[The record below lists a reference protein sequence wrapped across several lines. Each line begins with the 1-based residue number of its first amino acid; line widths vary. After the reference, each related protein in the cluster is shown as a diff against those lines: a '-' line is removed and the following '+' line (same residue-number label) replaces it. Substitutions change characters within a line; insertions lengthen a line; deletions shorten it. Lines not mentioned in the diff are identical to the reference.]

1 MFTSHEE
8 ATTSNRVI
16 SALASLKQ
24 LTSHSFELVAFLPL
38 LRHILF
44 IFDDR
49 SLMIRNL
56 RLISDKK
63 TLFMSSIQF
72 TGYIMYSVH
81 QWRNEIDF
89 DAHEVSD
96 HTRFHKSSRFLING
110 PSWMNINTYNFF
122 TFLLFHR
129 GSYVF
134 AKFFFSRMLVSKY
147 SE

>member
-16 SALASLKQ
+16 SDLASLKQ

-44 IFDDR
+44 IFEDR

-63 TLFMSSIQF
+63 TFFMSSIQF
-72 TGYIMYSVH
+72 TDYIMYSVH
-81 QWRNEIDF
+81 QWRNEVDF
-89 DAHEVSD
+89 DAHAVSD
-96 HTRFHKSSRFLING
+96 HTRFHKSRRFLINV
-110 PSWMNINTYNFF
+110 PSWMNINKYNFF
-122 TFLLFHR
+122 TFLLFH
-129 GSYVF
+129 
-134 AKFFFSRMLVSKY
+134 
-147 SE
+147 